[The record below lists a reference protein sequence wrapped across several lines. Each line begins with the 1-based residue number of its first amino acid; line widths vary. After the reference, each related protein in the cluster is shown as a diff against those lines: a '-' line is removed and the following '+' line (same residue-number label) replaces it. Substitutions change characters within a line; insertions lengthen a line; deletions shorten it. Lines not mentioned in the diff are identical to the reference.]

1 MINREI
7 LKELLDLPNRQK
19 LFDKI
24 LNNLKKYDQLK
35 KINYSEFDTS
45 EGKIPFITI
54 AESSDPEE
62 TRYVKVFVGAQHNE
76 YNGLFGILDFLNMVG
91 TSVINIDEILL
102 KNQVLVF
109 APLMNPYGFLN
120 PRSDNKSGYYL
131 KNGTNLNRYW
141 RKTFAPEYKD
151 EENDFEQHPLP
162 EHTKLLKNI
171 LRKFWEND
179 KISIYML
186 DFHETSLLE
195 RFTIDLV
202 ENLKTKSITYKFSH
216 WLKEGMVYNIIK
228 LYKIPFS
235 RKPLF
240 YKCNP
245 NADHTHINLTMKQLD
260 KVYEKLQ
267 EHISSNLD
275 KLPFYFCYS
284 NRSKNYCER
293 LARNVYNKLK
303 NILWET
309 YFPAFNHSFI
319 HHGCLVN
326 MNDAVMRKRV
336 YSMELE
342 SQKQFFN
349 IFDEIEKSKASED
362 YFDKKLKKI
371 NMSIKLI
378 IESIKEMIFLF

>member
-7 LKELLDLPNRQK
+7 LKELLNLPNRHE

-24 LNNLKKYDQLK
+24 LNKLKKYDQIK
-35 KINYSEFDTS
+35 KINYLEFDTS
-45 EGKIPFITI
+45 EGKIPIITI
-54 AESSDPEE
+54 AESLDPEE
-62 TRYVKVFVGAQHNE
+62 TRYIKVFVGAQHNE
-76 YNGLFGILDFLNMVG
+76 YNGLFGILGFLNMIR
-91 TSVINIDEILL
+91 TSLITTDEILL
-102 KNQVLVF
+102 KNQVLIF
-109 APLMNPYGFLN
+109 APLLNPYGFLN
-120 PRSDNKSGYYL
+120 PRRDNKSGYYL

-141 RKTFAPEYKD
+141 RRTFAPEYKN
-151 EENDFEQHPLP
+151 EENELDEYPIP
-162 EHTKLLKNI
+162 EHTKLLKKI
-171 LRKFWEND
+171 LEKFWEHD
-179 KISIYML
+179 EISIYIL

-202 ENLKTKSITYKFSH
+202 KNLKEKSITYKFSH
-216 WLKEGMVYNIIK
+216 WLKEGIIYNIIK
-228 LYKIPFS
+228 LYEIPFS

-260 KVYEKLQ
+260 TVYEKLQ
-267 EHISSNLD
+267 EHVSNNHD

-284 NRSKNYCER
+284 NRSKSYCER

-303 NILWET
+303 NILWQT
-309 YFPAFNHSFI
+309 YFPAFNHHF
-319 HHGCLVN
+319 HDHGCLVN
-326 MNDAVMRKRV
+326 MNDAIMRKKV

-349 IFDEIEKSKASED
+349 IFDEIEKSKANED
-362 YFDKKLKKI
+362 YFDKKLKII

-378 IESIKEMIFLF
+378 IESIKETIFLF